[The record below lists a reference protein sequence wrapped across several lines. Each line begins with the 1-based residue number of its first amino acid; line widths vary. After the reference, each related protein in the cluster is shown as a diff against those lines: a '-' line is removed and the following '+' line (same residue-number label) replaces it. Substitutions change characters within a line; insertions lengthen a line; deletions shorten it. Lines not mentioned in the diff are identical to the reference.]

1 MHWHHGAFG
10 EVHEEA
16 GCFGELIKQSP
27 QNCNGRRQARA
38 TNPPGAIGPSSTF
51 STTADRIDV
60 YSVSKRSHK
69 MGQEAQATMLG
80 STLVEFKVDNEHNK
94 HLAIGNAVHSD
105 AIAVGGHMWRMNC
118 YPCGASIHPLWPS
131 FRSFIFNNEE
141 GEQVEQGWRQFRSQY
156 GIESYHVTEGY
167 ITFVCAITV
176 VSKNSIPVPP
186 SDLGEHLAR
195 LLDSKDGTDVSFNVD
210 GEMFHAHRAVL
221 AARSPVFKVG
231 LLGSM
236 AEATM
241 PSIPLNDIAPA
252 VFRIIL
258 QFMYTDKLPGDD
270 ELRTS
275 PFEMMQH
282 LVAAADRYAMDRLK
296 LICAQ
301 RLWANVS
308 VDNVAAKLA
317 CAEMYSCSE
326 LKSKCI
332 DFFAAEKNFKKSVLT
347 EDFLQ
352 LGQNFPSIIVEL
364 RERVGT

>member
-1 MHWHHGAFG
+1 
-10 EVHEEA
+10 
-16 GCFGELIKQSP
+16 
-27 QNCNGRRQARA
+27 
-38 TNPPGAIGPSSTF
+38 
-51 STTADRIDV
+51 
-60 YSVSKRSHK
+60 
-69 MGQEAQATMLG
+69 
-80 STLVEFKVDNEHNK
+80 EFKVDNEHNK

-118 YPCGASIHPLWPS
+118 YPCGVSGRDKGGHVS
-131 FRSFIFNNEE
+131 FFLELLNKSSSVEAIFGAWLKGNGQQNSTSATRTLAY
-141 GEQVEQGWRQFRSQY
+141 GWRQFRSQY

>member
-1 MHWHHGAFG
+1 MALGDQD
-10 EVHEEA
+10 
-16 GCFGELIKQSP
+16 CI
-27 QNCNGRRQARA
+27 
-38 TNPPGAIGPSSTF
+38 
-51 STTADRIDV
+51 

-118 YPCGASIHPLWPS
+118 YPCGESSLGGRQQQSRPLRRFRPSQQPSCVWDIGLVLVENFYRLPFTPLWSS

-141 GEQVEQGWRQFRSQY
+141 DEQVEQGWRQFRSQY

-167 ITFVCAITV
+167 ITFVCAIMV

-308 VDNVAAKLA
+308 VDNVAATLA

-332 DFFAAEKNFKKSVLT
+332 DFFAAEKNYKKSVLT

-364 RERVGT
+364 REKVGT

>member
-1 MHWHHGAFG
+1 
-10 EVHEEA
+10 
-16 GCFGELIKQSP
+16 
-27 QNCNGRRQARA
+27 
-38 TNPPGAIGPSSTF
+38 
-51 STTADRIDV
+51 
-60 YSVSKRSHK
+60 

-118 YPCGASIHPLWPS
+118 YPCGVSGRDKGGHVS
-131 FRSFIFNNEE
+131 FFLELLNKSSSVEAIFGAWLKGNGQQNSTSAT
-141 GEQVEQGWRQFRSQY
+141 RTLAY
-156 GIESYHVTEGY
+156 GY